1 MQLVASAV
9 AGGRNIR
16 APAQLIGAHGEV
28 FGDLRDVFIRRID
41 DLPAENPRE
50 RGLRHAGATVKL
62 RGGDPVL
69 VEQCS

>member
-1 MQLVASAV
+1 MHVITPA
-9 AGGRNIR
+9 AGRRCDVR

-28 FGDLRDVFIRRID
+28 FGDLRNMFIRRVD

-50 RGLRHAGATVKL
+50 SGLRHAGATVEL

-69 VEQCS
+69 IEQCS